1 MNEYLSNVHSTIR
14 RLTSA
19 LSAVHSVS
27 CVQKML
33 NMTSPLLVHS
43 CDYFTGRT
51 HICLFTGDSIYQI
64 EMLKHLKKTH
74 PGLQVIAGNVVTGAQ
89 ARSLIAAGADALRV
103 GMGSGSICTT
113 QEVCA
118 PAHDLS
124 FGGRKWGRGEACT
137 EGGVVRKVPCKLV
150 RSSPLMRL

>member
-1 MNEYLSNVHSTIR
+1 MNKYLSNVHSTIS

-27 CVQKML
+27 CVQRML
-33 NMTSPLLVHS
+33 NMTSLLLVHS
-43 CDYFTGRT
+43 CFYFSGST
-51 HICLFTGDSIYQI
+51 HICLFAGDSIYQI
-64 EMLKHLKKTH
+64 EMLKHLKKAH

-118 PAHDLS
+118 LHMTCLL
-124 FGGRKWGRGEACT
+124 GGEKGQGGGMYRRGGCMEST
-137 EGGVVRKVPCKLV
+137 L
-150 RSSPLMRL
+150 